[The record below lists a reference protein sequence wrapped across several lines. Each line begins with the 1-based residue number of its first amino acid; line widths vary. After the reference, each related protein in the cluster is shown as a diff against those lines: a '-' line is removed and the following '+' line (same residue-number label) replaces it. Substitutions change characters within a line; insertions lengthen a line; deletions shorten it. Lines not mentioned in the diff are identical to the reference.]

1 MEEMKVITL
10 PARKPLPQ
18 HISTRG
24 KLENIITATNIAEI
38 TDRLTTQ
45 AFEFCER
52 TGSPVTIQGARI
64 TFVEEQKGKLKKS
77 TVREFTVEMPNI
89 QIGGR

>member
-1 MEEMKVITL
+1 MEEMRVITL
-10 PARKPLPQ
+10 PARKPLPKL
-18 HISTRG
+18 SSRG
-24 KLENIITATNIAEI
+24 KLENIIQSTNIAEI

-45 AFEFCER
+45 AFDFCER

-64 TFVEEQKGKLKKS
+64 TFVEEQKGKLRKS
-77 TVREFTVEMPNI
+77 TVREFTIEMPNV